1 MVTLLLH
8 SCSDIANYLMSLSTQ
23 CRLGQQYQLWQIHRT
38 VSAKRPSHTYTTIS
52 CNGVRR
58 WSPVEEGKEK
68 AQRLEQKAQQL
79 EQAVM
84 PDTQNLCV
92 YPNLR
97 NRSSL
102 RSS

>member
-1 MVTLLLH
+1 
-8 SCSDIANYLMSLSTQ
+8 MSLSTQ
-23 CRLGQQYQLWQIHRT
+23 CRLGQQFQLWQVNRT
-38 VSAKRPSHTYTTIS
+38 VSLKRPFHTYTTVS

-58 WSPVEEGKEK
+58 WSPVEQGKEK

-92 YPNLR
+92 QPKIAWPLQLGILLIHLEMEKR
-97 NRSSL
+97 GL
-102 RSS
+102 EM